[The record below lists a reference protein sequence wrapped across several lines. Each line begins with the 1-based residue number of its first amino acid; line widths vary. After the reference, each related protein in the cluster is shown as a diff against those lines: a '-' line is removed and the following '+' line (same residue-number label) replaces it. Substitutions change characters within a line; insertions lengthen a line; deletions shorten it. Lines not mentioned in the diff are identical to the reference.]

1 MAKAR
6 DVPGLEP
13 DTRFAEAA
21 AASVELRAAE
31 VFDHLDGVLD
41 TDDIDRVHAMRV
53 ATRRLRAV
61 LEVFARC
68 FPKKEH
74 RRLLG
79 EVKDLADALGERRD
93 PDVAIASLERIAAE
107 LGDEALPGMEGLADD
122 YRTEQSHGNELLA
135 TALARMREARL
146 EERLA
151 ELAQAPRVEAEAR

>member
-6 DVPGLEP
+6 KAPGLEP
-13 DTRFAEAA
+13 DTRFGDA
-21 AASVELRAAE
+21 AASSVEVRAAE
-31 VFDHLDGVLD
+31 VFEHLDGVLD
-41 TDDIDRVHAMRV
+41 IGDIERVHDMRV

-74 RRLLG
+74 KQLLR

-107 LGDEALPGMEGLADD
+107 LGDDARPGVEGLADD
-122 YRTEQSHGNELLA
+122 FRAEQREGNERLA
-135 TALARMREARL
+135 AVLERVREARL

-151 ELAQAPRVEAEAR
+151 ELAKTARVEAAER